1 MSDALPTPTKPKS
14 VLLSKTFWLQV
25 IAILTALLP
34 QVQAW
39 LASNPVEVIAVFAAA
54 NVLVRFVTS
63 GKVSIF
69 PPEDKSGGAS
79 GGMMPLVVGLGLSMA
94 AVGTLPSCAPGLEY
108 PVTGTLAY
116 TDPQTGAQVGLAVG
130 SPQPVK
136 KAKRTKITVIPGK

>member
-39 LASNPVEVIAVFAAA
+39 LATNPVEVIAVFAAV

-63 GKVSIF
+63 GAVSIF
-69 PPEDKSGGAS
+69 PPEDKSGGSS
-79 GGMMPLVVGLGLSMA
+79 GGATLLVVGLGLSMA
-94 AVGTLPSCAPGLEY
+94 AVGTLPSCAPGTGY
-108 PVTGTLAY
+108 PVSGSVSYLDPATGKEVGITLRQH
-116 TDPQTGAQVGLAVG
+116 P
-130 SPQPVK
+130 
-136 KAKRTKITVIPGK
+136 TVTPNK